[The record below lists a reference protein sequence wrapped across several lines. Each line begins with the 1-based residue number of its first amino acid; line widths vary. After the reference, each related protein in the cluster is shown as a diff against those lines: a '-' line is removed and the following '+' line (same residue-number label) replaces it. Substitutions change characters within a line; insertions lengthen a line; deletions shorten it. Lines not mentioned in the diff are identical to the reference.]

1 MKQLEATVVIAAPA
15 ARVWQ
20 VLTDFAAFPHWN
32 PFIRRIDGVATA
44 GARLTVRIQPTGA
57 RGMTF
62 RPTVLVA
69 EPHRELRWL
78 GRLGLPGLF
87 DGEHMFII
95 APVDAHRVRLTQREV
110 FRGLLVPFLSRQL
123 DRDTARGFAEMNA
136 ALKTRAEAPTAA
148 GPAPC
153 ARSTTTGRVRS
164 C

>member
-1 MKQLEATVVIAAPA
+1 MKQLQATVVIAAPA

-20 VLTDFAAFPHWN
+20 VLTDFAAFPQWN

-69 EPHRELRWL
+69 EPHRELRWV

-95 APVDAHRVRLTQREV
+95 EPVDAHRVRLTQREV

-136 ALKTRAEAPTAA
+136 ALKTRAEAPLAA
-148 GPAPC
+148 GPAP
-153 ARSTTTGRVRS
+153 
-164 C
+164 